1 MKKMLLG
8 IILIPLML
16 GCSATR
22 NTSAGNGGV
31 NAVTSL
37 KVNEKEQKSYS
48 SIYDYLRSRVP
59 GLLIRG
65 TDISI
70 RGINSV
76 NSSTR
81 PLILIDGVEVTDVS
95 NLSPYDVESVEVI
108 KDSATALYGFRGSGG
123 VILIKTK
130 AGKSE

>member
-1 MKKMLLG
+1 MKKVLLG
-8 IILIPLML
+8 IILIPLIL

-22 NTSAGNGGV
+22 NMSAGNGGV

>member
-22 NTSAGNGGV
+22 NTSVGNGGV